1 MALTVKMGS
10 AGRKAGDLAMGESV
24 EGYIIGLAETKFNFA
39 IKLLTKN
46 GNVETLYPNGNLS
59 YIEQEIEDGNVALN
73 AYTKITR
80 TGTRQS
86 TKSRDPQ
93 TGEWRQ
99 VPVFQVAQDADDVV
113 SSQDAAEALASD
125 KAETPAAVPAE
136 TDVVSSDEGASKGS
150 GGKFANRARR

>member
-10 AGRKAGDLAMGESV
+10 TGRKAGDLALNESV
-24 EGYIIGLAETKFNFA
+24 EGYLIGLQETKFNFA
-39 IKLLTKN
+39 IKLLSKE
-46 GNVETLYPNGNLS
+46 GKVETLYPNGNLS
-59 YIEQEIEDGNVALN
+59 YIEQEIEDGNVTLN

-113 SSQDAAEALASD
+113 TADDAAAALASD
-125 KAETPAAVPAE
+125 KAAAADAAAE
-136 TDVVSSDEGASKGS
+136 AAPKA
-150 GGKFANRARR
+150 GGNFANRSRR